1 MYSVFLKYII
11 FLFGTQIL
19 IINSA
24 ADRLSKYG
32 YSDDHEG
39 VSKLLKNLN
48 NDYDADLIND
58 LIRKLE
64 SNDFAVREKATFELS
79 QVPLLDR
86 EAIKLK
92 LDGFSLEQKTRLQ
105 RVLKENSHEK
115 FIRLLIVMNES
126 IVENKY
132 KGLLKELWKSTD
144 RVKSEQYSNLWDM
157 YRDAS
162 IETSVN
168 DDVDLIKNSVL
179 SDNGIIRYSTI
190 PTLIKLLGNE
200 SESYLLKLVNDN
212 NDQIKWAISE
222 ALMKFQNPQCL
233 IPLVNL
239 LMCDQDFGLRWR
251 SLEALRKLTGQEFGY
266 YAAGNANERKEP
278 AKKWRKWVNDNL
290 EIADLN
296 FNNAASNEVISLF
309 NGINLDNW
317 IERPL
322 DGFLADGADG
332 ADGANDGWEATDGM
346 ILTKKGKRS
355 ALVHKISFL
364 NYELNFEY
372 KLLERSSDS
381 GIGIFVGDNNKG
393 YLEVQLYPNRSGDLY
408 KIGSDVEFKLDDENM
423 LRFSSRKF
431 KEGNEENGEWN
442 KMNIK
447 IINGQAEI
455 SINGE
460 IQNRAFNDQMKP
472 SKILLR
478 NEGSSVG
485 FKNLILKKL

>member
-11 FLFGTQIL
+11 FLFGAQIL
-19 IINSA
+19 IINSV

-132 KGLLKELWKSTD
+132 KGLLKELWKSSD

-233 IPLVNL
+233 IPLVDL
-239 LMCDQDFGLRWR
+239 LICDQDFGLRWR

-266 YAAGNANERKEP
+266 YAAGNADDRKEP

-431 KEGNEENGEWN
+431 KESNEENGEWN

-485 FKNLILKKL
+485 FKNLIVKKL

>member
-79 QVPLLDR
+79 QIPLLDR

-92 LDGFSLEQKTRLQ
+92 LDSFSLEQKTRLQ

-168 DDVDLIKNSVL
+168 DDVNLIKNSVL
-179 SDNGIIRYSTI
+179 SDNVIIRYSTI
-190 PTLIKLLGNE
+190 PTLIKILGNE

-222 ALMKFQNPQCL
+222 ALMRFQNPQCL

-322 DGFLADGADG
+322 DGFLEDDAD
-332 ADGANDGWEATDGM
+332 DGWEATDGM

-355 ALVHKISFL
+355 AIVSKTSFL

-381 GIGIFVGDNNKG
+381 GIGIFVDEKNKG

-408 KIGSDVEFKLDDENM
+408 KIGSDVEFKLDDQNM

-431 KEGNEENGEWN
+431 KVGNEENGEWN

-447 IINGQAEI
+447 ITDGQAEI
-455 SINGE
+455 SVNGE

>member
-11 FLFGTQIL
+11 FLFGAQIL
-19 IINSA
+19 IINSV

-132 KGLLKELWKSTD
+132 KGLLKELWKSSD

-233 IPLVNL
+233 IPLVDL
-239 LMCDQDFGLRWR
+239 LICDQDFGLRWR

-266 YAAGNANERKEP
+266 YAAGNADDRKEP

-309 NGINLDNW
+309 NGINLDDW

-423 LRFSSRKF
+423 LRFNSRKF
-431 KEGNEENGEWN
+431 KESNEENGEWN

-485 FKNLILKKL
+485 FKNLIVKKL

>member
-79 QVPLLDR
+79 QIPLLDR

-190 PTLIKLLGNE
+190 PTLIKILGNE

-322 DGFLADGADG
+322 DGFLAGGVD
-332 ADGANDGWEATDGM
+332 DGWEATDGM

-355 ALVHKISFL
+355 ALVSKTSFL

-381 GIGIFVGDNNKG
+381 GIGIFVGEKNKG

-455 SINGE
+455 SVNGE

>member
-79 QVPLLDR
+79 QIPLLDR

-190 PTLIKLLGNE
+190 PTLIKILGNE

-322 DGFLADGADG
+322 DGFLADGVD
-332 ADGANDGWEATDGM
+332 DGWEATDGM

-355 ALVHKISFL
+355 ALVSKTSFL

-381 GIGIFVGDNNKG
+381 GIGIFVGEKNKG

-455 SINGE
+455 SVNGE

>member
-233 IPLVNL
+233 IPLVDL
-239 LMCDQDFGLRWR
+239 LICDQDFGLRWR

-266 YAAGNANERKEP
+266 YAAGNADDRKEP

-309 NGINLDNW
+309 NGINLDDW

-332 ADGANDGWEATDGM
+332 VNDGWEATDGM

-431 KEGNEENGEWN
+431 KESNEENGEWN
-442 KMNIK
+442 KMSIK

-485 FKNLILKKL
+485 FKNLIVKKL

>member
-48 NDYDADLIND
+48 DDYDADLIND

-79 QVPLLDR
+79 QIPLLDR

-92 LDGFSLEQKTRLQ
+92 LDSFSLEQKTRLQ

-168 DDVDLIKNSVL
+168 DDVNLIKNSVL
-179 SDNGIIRYSTI
+179 SDNVIIRYSTI
-190 PTLIKLLGNE
+190 PTLIKILGNE

-222 ALMKFQNPQCL
+222 ALMRFQNPQCL

-322 DGFLADGADG
+322 DGFLEDDAD
-332 ADGANDGWEATDGM
+332 DGWEATDGM

-355 ALVHKISFL
+355 AIVSKTSFL

-381 GIGIFVGDNNKG
+381 GIGIFVDEKNKG

-408 KIGSDVEFKLDDENM
+408 KIGSDVEFKLDDQNM

-431 KEGNEENGEWN
+431 KVGNEENGEWN

-447 IINGQAEI
+447 ITDGQAEI
-455 SINGE
+455 SVNGE

>member
-11 FLFGTQIL
+11 FLYGTQIF

-24 ADRLSKYG
+24 ADRLSKFG
-32 YSDDHEG
+32 YSDDYEG

-48 NDYDADLIND
+48 NDYDSDLIND

-79 QVPLLDR
+79 KIPLLDR

-92 LDGFSLEQKTRLQ
+92 LDSFSLEQKTRLQ

-132 KGLLKELWKSTD
+132 KGLLKELWESTD
-144 RVKSEQYSNLWDM
+144 RVKSELYSNLWDI

-190 PTLIKLLGNE
+190 PTLIKILGNE

-212 NDQIKWAISE
+212 NDQIKWAVSE

-266 YAAGNANERKEP
+266 YAAGNADERNEP

-296 FNNAASNEVISLF
+296 FNNAASNEAISLF

-322 DGFLADGADG
+322 DGFLAGGADE
-332 ADGANDGWEATDGM
+332 GWEAADGM

-355 ALVHKISFL
+355 ALVTKTSYL

-381 GIGIFVGDNNKG
+381 GIGIFVGEKNKG

-455 SINGE
+455 SVNGE

>member
-48 NDYDADLIND
+48 DDYDADLIND

-79 QVPLLDR
+79 QFPLLDR

-144 RVKSEQYSNLWDM
+144 RVKSEQYSNLWDI

-168 DDVDLIKNSVL
+168 DDVNLIKNSVL
-179 SDNGIIRYSTI
+179 SDNVIIRYSTI
-190 PTLIKLLGNE
+190 PTLIKILGNE

-222 ALMKFQNPQCL
+222 ALMRFQNPQCL

-322 DGFLADGADG
+322 DGFLEDDAD
-332 ADGANDGWEATDGM
+332 DGWEATDGM

-355 ALVHKISFL
+355 AIVSKTSFL

-381 GIGIFVGDNNKG
+381 GIGIFVDEKNKG

-408 KIGSDVEFKLDDENM
+408 KIGSDVEFKLDDQNM

-431 KEGNEENGEWN
+431 KVGNEENGEWN

-447 IINGQAEI
+447 ITDGQAEI
-455 SINGE
+455 SVNGE

>member
-79 QVPLLDR
+79 QIPLLDR

-92 LDGFSLEQKTRLQ
+92 LDGFSLEQRTRLQ

-126 IVENKY
+126 IVKNKY
-132 KGLLKELWKSTD
+132 KGFLKELWQSTD
-144 RVKSEQYSNLWDM
+144 RVKSEKYSNLWDI

-179 SDNGIIRYSTI
+179 SNNGIIRYSSI
-190 PTLIKLLGNE
+190 PTLIKILGKE

-322 DGFLADGADG
+322 DAFLADGAD
-332 ADGANDGWEATDGM
+332 DGWEANDGM

-355 ALVHKISFL
+355 ALVSKTSFL

-381 GIGIFVGDNNKG
+381 GIGIFVGEKNKG

-455 SINGE
+455 SVNGE

>member
-1 MYSVFLKYII
+1 MNPVFKYIT
-11 FLFGTQIL
+11 FLFLTYSF
-19 IINSA
+19 IIHSQ
-24 ADRLSKYG
+24 ADRLSKFG
-32 YSDDHEG
+32 YSDDYEG
-39 VSKLLKNLN
+39 VSKLLENLN
-48 NDYDADLIND
+48 NDYDSDLIND
-58 LIRKLE
+58 LISKLE
-64 SNDFAVREKATFELS
+64 SNDFPVREKATFELS
-79 QVPLLDR
+79 QIPLLDR
-86 EAIKLK
+86 EEIKLK
-92 LDGFSLEQKTRLQ
+92 LDGFTLEQKTRLQ
-105 RVLKENSHEK
+105 RVLKENSREK
-115 FIRLLIVMNES
+115 FIKLLIVMNES
-126 IVENKY
+126 IVKNKY
-132 KGLLKELWKSTD
+132 KGFLKELWKSAYK
-144 RVKSEQYSNLWDM
+144 VKSEPYSNLWDV

-179 SDNGIIRYSTI
+179 SNNGIIRYSSI
-190 PTLIKLLGNE
+190 PTLIKILGKE

-222 ALMKFQNPQCL
+222 ALMNFQNPQCL
-233 IPLVNL
+233 IPLVDL

-266 YAAGNANERKEP
+266 YAAGNADERKEP
-278 AKKWRKWVNDNL
+278 AKKWRKWVNYNL

-296 FNNAASNEVISLF
+296 FNNAASNETISLF

-322 DGFLADGADG
+322 DGFRAGGAD
-332 ADGANDGWEATDGM
+332 DGWEVADGM

-355 ALVHKISFL
+355 ALVTKTSFL

-372 KLLERSSDS
+372 KLLERTSDS
-381 GIGIFVGDNNKG
+381 GIGIFVGEKNNS
-393 YLEVQLYPNRSGDLY
+393 YLEVQLYPNRSGDLF
-408 KIGSDVEFKLDDENM
+408 KIGRALEFKLDDENV
-423 LRFSSRKF
+423 LGFSSRKF

-447 IINGQAEI
+447 IINGQAEV
-455 SINGE
+455 SVNGE
-460 IQNRAFNDQMKP
+460 IQNRAFNDQKKP

-485 FKNLILKKL
+485 FKNFILKKL

>member
-79 QVPLLDR
+79 QIPLLDR

-190 PTLIKLLGNE
+190 PTLIKILGNE

-322 DGFLADGADG
+322 DGFLEDDAD
-332 ADGANDGWEATDGM
+332 DGWEATDGM
-346 ILTKKGKRS
+346 IITKKGKRS
-355 ALVHKISFL
+355 AIVSKTSFL

-381 GIGIFVGDNNKG
+381 GIGIFVGEKNKG

-455 SINGE
+455 SVNGE

>member
-79 QVPLLDR
+79 QIPLLDR

-92 LDGFSLEQKTRLQ
+92 LDSFSLEQKTRLQ

-168 DDVDLIKNSVL
+168 DDVNLIKNSVL
-179 SDNGIIRYSTI
+179 SDNVIIRYSTI
-190 PTLIKLLGNE
+190 PTLIKILGNE

-222 ALMKFQNPQCL
+222 ALMRFQNPQCL

-322 DGFLADGADG
+322 DGFLEDDAD
-332 ADGANDGWEATDGM
+332 DGWEATDGM

-355 ALVHKISFL
+355 AIVSKTSFL

-381 GIGIFVGDNNKG
+381 GIGIFVDEKNKG

-408 KIGSDVEFKLDDENM
+408 KIGSDVEFKLDDQNM

-447 IINGQAEI
+447 ITDGQAEI
-455 SINGE
+455 SVNGE

>member
-11 FLFGTQIL
+11 FLYGTQIF

-24 ADRLSKYG
+24 ADRLSKFG
-32 YSDDHEG
+32 YSDDYEG

-48 NDYDADLIND
+48 NDYDSDLIND

-79 QVPLLDR
+79 KIPLLDR
-86 EAIKLK
+86 EAIQLK

-132 KGLLKELWKSTD
+132 KGLLKELWESTD
-144 RVKSEQYSNLWDM
+144 RVKSELYSNLWDI

-190 PTLIKLLGNE
+190 PTLIKILGNE

-212 NDQIKWAISE
+212 NDQIKWAVSE

-266 YAAGNANERKEP
+266 YAAGNADERNEP

-296 FNNAASNEVISLF
+296 FNNAASNEAISLF

-322 DGFLADGADG
+322 DGFLAGGADE
-332 ADGANDGWEATDGM
+332 GWEAADGM

-355 ALVHKISFL
+355 ALVTKTSYL

-381 GIGIFVGDNNKG
+381 GIGIFVGEKNKG

-447 IINGQAEI
+447 IINGQAEV
-455 SINGE
+455 SVNGE

>member
-11 FLFGTQIL
+11 FLFGAQIL
-19 IINSA
+19 IINSV

-132 KGLLKELWKSTD
+132 KGLLKELWKSSD

-233 IPLVNL
+233 IPLVDL
-239 LMCDQDFGLRWR
+239 LICDQDFGLRWR

-266 YAAGNANERKEP
+266 YAAGNADDRKEP

-309 NGINLDNW
+309 NGINLDDW

-431 KEGNEENGEWN
+431 KESNEENGEWN

-485 FKNLILKKL
+485 FKNLIVKKL

>member
-11 FLFGTQIL
+11 FLYGTQIF

-24 ADRLSKYG
+24 ADRLSKFG
-32 YSDDHEG
+32 YSDDYEG

-48 NDYDADLIND
+48 NDYDSDLIND

-79 QVPLLDR
+79 KIPLLDR

-132 KGLLKELWKSTD
+132 KGLLKELWESTD
-144 RVKSEQYSNLWDM
+144 RVKSELYSNLWDI

-190 PTLIKLLGNE
+190 PTLIKILGNE

-212 NDQIKWAISE
+212 NDQIKWAVSE

-266 YAAGNANERKEP
+266 YAAGNADERNEP

-296 FNNAASNEVISLF
+296 FNNAASNEAISLF

-322 DGFLADGADG
+322 DGFLAGGADE
-332 ADGANDGWEATDGM
+332 GWEAADGM

-355 ALVHKISFL
+355 ALVTKTSYL

-372 KLLERSSDS
+372 KLLERTSDS
-381 GIGIFVGDNNKG
+381 GIGIFVGEKNKG

-447 IINGQAEI
+447 IINGQAEV
-455 SINGE
+455 SVNGE

>member
-48 NDYDADLIND
+48 DDYDADLIND

-64 SNDFAVREKATFELS
+64 SNDFALREKATFELS
-79 QVPLLDR
+79 QIPLLDR

-168 DDVDLIKNSVL
+168 DDVNLIKNSVL
-179 SDNGIIRYSTI
+179 SDNVIIRYSTI
-190 PTLIKLLGNE
+190 PTLIKILGNE

-222 ALMKFQNPQCL
+222 ALMRFQNPQCL

-322 DGFLADGADG
+322 DGFLEDDAD
-332 ADGANDGWEATDGM
+332 DGWEATDGM

-355 ALVHKISFL
+355 AIVSKTSFL

-381 GIGIFVGDNNKG
+381 GIGIFVDEKNKG

-408 KIGSDVEFKLDDENM
+408 KIGSDVEFKLDDQNM

-431 KEGNEENGEWN
+431 KVGNEENGEWN

-447 IINGQAEI
+447 ITDGQAEI
-455 SINGE
+455 SVNGE

>member
-48 NDYDADLIND
+48 DDYDADLIND

-79 QVPLLDR
+79 QIPLLDR

-144 RVKSEQYSNLWDM
+144 RVKSEQYSNLWDI

-168 DDVDLIKNSVL
+168 DDVNLIKNSVL
-179 SDNGIIRYSTI
+179 SDNVIIRYSTI
-190 PTLIKLLGNE
+190 PTLIKILGNE

-222 ALMKFQNPQCL
+222 ALMRFQNPQCL

-322 DGFLADGADG
+322 DGFLEDDAD
-332 ADGANDGWEATDGM
+332 DGWEATDGM

-355 ALVHKISFL
+355 AIVSKTSFL

-381 GIGIFVGDNNKG
+381 GIGIFVDEKNKG

-408 KIGSDVEFKLDDENM
+408 KIGSDVEFKLDDQNM

-431 KEGNEENGEWN
+431 KVGNEENGEWN

-447 IINGQAEI
+447 ITDGQAEI
-455 SINGE
+455 SVNGE

>member
-79 QVPLLDR
+79 QIPLLDR

-92 LDGFSLEQKTRLQ
+92 LDGFSLEQKTRLK

-126 IVENKY
+126 IFENKY

-144 RVKSEQYSNLWDM
+144 RVKSERYSNLWDM

-190 PTLIKLLGNE
+190 PTLIKILGNE

-322 DGFLADGADG
+322 DGFLADGSD
-332 ADGANDGWEATDGM
+332 DGWEATDGM

-355 ALVHKISFL
+355 ALVSKTSFL

-381 GIGIFVGDNNKG
+381 GIGIFVGEKNKG

-408 KIGSDVEFKLDDENM
+408 KIGSDVEFKLDDQNM

-447 IINGQAEI
+447 ITDGQAEI
-455 SINGE
+455 SVNGE

-472 SKILLR
+472 SKILPR

>member
-1 MYSVFLKYII
+1 MHSAFFKYII
-11 FLFGTQIL
+11 FLILTQFF
-19 IINSA
+19 IIPSE
-24 ADRLSKYG
+24 ADRLSKFG
-32 YSDDHEG
+32 YSDDYEG

-48 NDYDADLIND
+48 NDYDADLINE
-58 LIRKLE
+58 LISKLE
-64 SNDFAVREKATFELS
+64 SNDFGVMEKATFELS
-79 QVPLLDR
+79 QIPLLDR
-86 EAIKLK
+86 EEIQLK

-115 FIRLLIVMNES
+115 FIKLLIVMNES

-144 RVKSEQYSNLWDM
+144 KVKSQQYSNLWDV

-168 DDVDLIKNSVL
+168 DDVNLIKNSVL
-179 SDNGIIRYSTI
+179 SDNGIIRYSSI
-190 PTLIKLLGNE
+190 PTLIKILGKE

-222 ALMKFQNPQCL
+222 ALMNFQNPQCL
-233 IPLVNL
+233 IPLVDL

-266 YAAGNANERKEP
+266 YAAGNADERKEP
-278 AKKWRKWVNDNL
+278 AKKWSKWVNDNL
-290 EIADLN
+290 EIADLK
-296 FNNAASNEVISLF
+296 FNNAASNKTISLF

-322 DGFLADGADG
+322 DGFLAGGGD
-332 ADGANDGWEATDGM
+332 DGWEVVDGM
-346 ILTKKGKRS
+346 LLTKKGKRS
-355 ALVHKISFL
+355 ALVTKTSFL
-364 NYELNFEY
+364 DYELNFEY
-372 KLLERSSDS
+372 KLLERTSDS
-381 GIGIFVGDNNKG
+381 GIGIFVGEKNNG

-408 KIGSDVEFKLDDENM
+408 KIGSNVEFKLDDGNV
-423 LRFSSRKF
+423 LAFSSRKF

-447 IINGQAEI
+447 IINGQTEV
-455 SINGE
+455 SVNGE

-485 FKNLILKKL
+485 FKNFILKKL

>member
-1 MYSVFLKYII
+1 MHSAFFKYII
-11 FLFGTQIL
+11 FLFLTQFF
-19 IINSA
+19 IIPSE
-24 ADRLSKYG
+24 ADRLSKFG
-32 YSDDHEG
+32 YSDDYEG

-58 LIRKLE
+58 LISKLE
-64 SNDFAVREKATFELS
+64 SNDFGVREKATFDLS
-79 QVPLLDR
+79 QIPLLDR
-86 EAIKLK
+86 EEIQLK

-115 FIRLLIVMNES
+115 FIKLLIVMNES

-132 KGLLKELWKSTD
+132 KGFLKELWKSTD
-144 RVKSEQYSNLWDM
+144 KVKSEQYSNLWDV

-168 DDVDLIKNSVL
+168 DDVDLIKISVL
-179 SDNGIIRYSTI
+179 SNNGIIRYSSI
-190 PTLIKLLGNE
+190 PILIKILGKE

-222 ALMKFQNPQCL
+222 ALMNFQNPQCL
-233 IPLVNL
+233 IPLVDL

-251 SLEALRKLTGQEFGY
+251 SLEALRKLTRQEFGY
-266 YAAGNANERKEP
+266 YAAGNADERKEP

-296 FNNAASNEVISLF
+296 FNNAASNEAISLF

-322 DGFLADGADG
+322 DGFRVGGAD
-332 ADGANDGWEATDGM
+332 DGWEVADGM
-346 ILTKKGKRS
+346 ILTNKGKRS
-355 ALVHKISFL
+355 ALVTKTSFL

-372 KLLERSSDS
+372 KLLERTSDS
-381 GIGIFVGDNNKG
+381 GIGIFVGEKNNG
-393 YLEVQLYPNRSGDLY
+393 YLEVQLYPNRSGDLF
-408 KIGSDVEFKLDDENM
+408 KIGRALEFKLDDGNV
-423 LRFSSRKF
+423 LGFSSRKF

-447 IINGQAEI
+447 IINGQAEV
-455 SINGE
+455 SVNGE
-460 IQNRAFNDQMKP
+460 IQNRAFNDQNKP
-472 SKILLR
+472 TKILLR
-478 NEGSSVG
+478 NEGSGVA
-485 FKNLILKKL
+485 FKNFILKKF

>member
-79 QVPLLDR
+79 QIPLLDR

-190 PTLIKLLGNE
+190 PTLIKILGNE

-233 IPLVNL
+233 IPLVDL
-239 LMCDQDFGLRWR
+239 LICDQDFGLRWR

-296 FNNAASNEVISLF
+296 FNNAVSNEVISLF

-322 DGFLADGADG
+322 DGFLADGAD
-332 ADGANDGWEATDGM
+332 DGWEANDGM

-355 ALVHKISFL
+355 ALVSKTSFL

-381 GIGIFVGDNNKG
+381 GIGIFVGEKNKG

-455 SINGE
+455 SVNGE

-478 NEGSSVG
+478 NEGSSVR

>member
-79 QVPLLDR
+79 QIPLLDR

-115 FIRLLIVMNES
+115 FIKLLIVMNES

-132 KGLLKELWKSTD
+132 KGLLKDLWKSTD

-190 PTLIKLLGNE
+190 PTLIKILGNK

-296 FNNAASNEVISLF
+296 FNNASSNEVISLF

-322 DGFLADGADG
+322 DGFRADGAD
-332 ADGANDGWEATDGM
+332 DGWEATDGM
-346 ILTKKGKRS
+346 ILTKKSKRS
-355 ALVHKISFL
+355 ALVSKTSFL
-364 NYELNFEY
+364 NYELNLEY

-381 GIGIFVGDNNKG
+381 GIGIFVSEKNKG

-423 LRFSSRKF
+423 LPFSSRKF

-455 SINGE
+455 SVNGE

>member
-58 LIRKLE
+58 FIRKLE

-79 QVPLLDR
+79 QIPLLDR

-115 FIRLLIVMNES
+115 FIRLLIVMNKS

-190 PTLIKLLGNE
+190 PTLIKILGNE
-200 SESYLLKLVNDN
+200 SELYLLKLVNDN

-222 ALMKFQNPQCL
+222 ALIRFQNPQCL

-296 FNNAASNEVISLF
+296 FNNASSNEVISLF

-322 DGFLADGADG
+322 DGFLADGAD
-332 ADGANDGWEATDGM
+332 DGWESTDGM

-355 ALVHKISFL
+355 ALVSKTSFL

-381 GIGIFVGDNNKG
+381 GIGIFVGEKNKG
-393 YLEVQLYPNRSGDLY
+393 YLEVQLYPNRSGDFY

-455 SINGE
+455 SVNGE

>member
-48 NDYDADLIND
+48 DDYDADLIND

-64 SNDFAVREKATFELS
+64 SNDFALREKATFELS
-79 QVPLLDR
+79 QIPLLDR

-92 LDGFSLEQKTRLQ
+92 LDSFSLEQKTRLQ

-144 RVKSEQYSNLWDM
+144 RVKSEQYSNLWDI

-168 DDVDLIKNSVL
+168 DDVNLIKNSVL
-179 SDNGIIRYSTI
+179 SDNVIIRYSTI
-190 PTLIKLLGNE
+190 PTLIKILGNE

-222 ALMKFQNPQCL
+222 ALMRFQNPQCL

-322 DGFLADGADG
+322 DGFLEDDAD
-332 ADGANDGWEATDGM
+332 DGWEATDGM

-355 ALVHKISFL
+355 AIVSKTSFL

-381 GIGIFVGDNNKG
+381 GIGIFVDEKNKG

-408 KIGSDVEFKLDDENM
+408 KIGSDVEFKLDDQNM

-431 KEGNEENGEWN
+431 KVGNEENGEWN

-447 IINGQAEI
+447 ITDGQAEI
-455 SINGE
+455 SVNGE

>member
-79 QVPLLDR
+79 QIPLLDR

-190 PTLIKLLGNE
+190 PTLIKILGNE

-322 DGFLADGADG
+322 DGFLADGVD
-332 ADGANDGWEATDGM
+332 DGWEATDGM

-355 ALVHKISFL
+355 ALVSKTSFL

-381 GIGIFVGDNNKG
+381 GIGIFVGEKNKG

-455 SINGE
+455 SVNGE
-460 IQNRAFNDQMKP
+460 IQNRAFNNQMKP

>member
-11 FLFGTQIL
+11 FLFGAQIL
-19 IINSA
+19 IINSV

-233 IPLVNL
+233 IPLVDL
-239 LMCDQDFGLRWR
+239 LICDQDFGLRWR

-266 YAAGNANERKEP
+266 YAAGNADDRKEP

-309 NGINLDNW
+309 NGINLDDW

-332 ADGANDGWEATDGM
+332 ADGVNDGWEATDGM

-423 LRFSSRKF
+423 LRFNSRKF
-431 KEGNEENGEWN
+431 KESNEENGEWN

-485 FKNLILKKL
+485 FKNLIVKKL

>member
-233 IPLVNL
+233 IPLVDL
-239 LMCDQDFGLRWR
+239 LICDQDFGLRWR

-266 YAAGNANERKEP
+266 YAAGNADDRKEP

-309 NGINLDNW
+309 NGINLDDW

-431 KEGNEENGEWN
+431 KESNEENGEWN

>member
-64 SNDFAVREKATFELS
+64 SNYFAVREKATFELS
-79 QVPLLDR
+79 QIPLLDR

-92 LDGFSLEQKTRLQ
+92 LDSFSLEQKTRLQ

-144 RVKSEQYSNLWDM
+144 RVKSEQYSNLWDI

-168 DDVDLIKNSVL
+168 DDVNLIKNSVL
-179 SDNGIIRYSTI
+179 SDNVIIRYSTI
-190 PTLIKLLGNE
+190 PTLIKILGNE

-222 ALMKFQNPQCL
+222 ALMRFQNPQCL

-296 FNNAASNEVISLF
+296 FNNAAYNEVISLF

-322 DGFLADGADG
+322 DGFLEDDAD
-332 ADGANDGWEATDGM
+332 DGWEATDGM

-355 ALVHKISFL
+355 AIVSKTSFL

-381 GIGIFVGDNNKG
+381 GIGIFVGEKNKG

-447 IINGQAEI
+447 ITDGQAEI
-455 SINGE
+455 SVNGE

-478 NEGSSVG
+478 NERSSVG

>member
-79 QVPLLDR
+79 QIPLLDR
-86 EAIKLK
+86 EEIKLK

-126 IVENKY
+126 IVKNKY
-132 KGLLKELWKSTD
+132 KGFLKELWKSTD
-144 RVKSEQYSNLWDM
+144 RVKSEKYSNLWDI

-190 PTLIKLLGNE
+190 PTLIKILGNE

-266 YAAGNANERKEP
+266 YAAGNADERKEP

-296 FNNAASNEVISLF
+296 FNNSASNETISLF

-322 DGFLADGADG
+322 NGFLADGAD
-332 ADGANDGWEATDGM
+332 DGWEATDGM

-355 ALVHKISFL
+355 ALVTKTSFL

-381 GIGIFVGDNNKG
+381 GIGIFVGEKNKG

-447 IINGQAEI
+447 IINGQAEV
-455 SINGE
+455 SVNGE

>member
-79 QVPLLDR
+79 QIPLLDR

-132 KGLLKELWKSTD
+132 KGLLKELWKSSD

-212 NDQIKWAISE
+212 NDQIKWAMSE

-233 IPLVNL
+233 IPLVDL
-239 LMCDQDFGLRWR
+239 LTCDQDFGLRWR

-309 NGINLDNW
+309 NGINLDDW

-332 ADGANDGWEATDGM
+332 ANDWWEATDGM

-431 KEGNEENGEWN
+431 KESNEENGEWN

-485 FKNLILKKL
+485 FKNLIVKKL

>member
-48 NDYDADLIND
+48 DDYDADLIND

-64 SNDFAVREKATFELS
+64 SNDFALREKATFELS
-79 QVPLLDR
+79 QIPLLDR

-92 LDGFSLEQKTRLQ
+92 LDSFSLEQKTRLQ

-168 DDVDLIKNSVL
+168 DDVNLIKNSVL
-179 SDNGIIRYSTI
+179 SDNVIIRYSTI
-190 PTLIKLLGNE
+190 PTLIKILGNE

-222 ALMKFQNPQCL
+222 ALMRFQNPQCL

-322 DGFLADGADG
+322 DGFLEDDAD
-332 ADGANDGWEATDGM
+332 DGWEATDGM

-355 ALVHKISFL
+355 AIVSKTSFL

-381 GIGIFVGDNNKG
+381 GIGIFVDEKNKG

-408 KIGSDVEFKLDDENM
+408 KIGSDVEFKLDDQNM

-431 KEGNEENGEWN
+431 KVGNEENGEWN

-447 IINGQAEI
+447 ITDGQAEI
-455 SINGE
+455 SVNGE